1 MRDFPQSS
9 DAGSQASP
17 RHGRS
22 RVTGCHESK
31 FLNHREE
38 SLVSQI
44 SSQSQKI
51 FIKYLCLH
59 TREPLFQALGVTMAI
74 SNYLDDVFRDCFSG

>member
-9 DAGSQASP
+9 DVTREASLRERRAGAVAHS
-17 RHGRS
+17 
-22 RVTGCHESK
+22 ESK

-38 SLVSQI
+38 SWVSQF

-51 FIKYLCLH
+51 FIKYLSSLG
-59 TREPLFQALGVTMAI
+59 REPLFQPLGVTMGI
-74 SNYLDDVFRDCFSG
+74 SNYRRDVFRDCFSG